1 MSDDASGAANGAT
14 NGRAAER
21 AGLRVALLLCSD
33 RAASGARD
41 DATAA
46 LLAPALAAAGHA
58 LATTRVVPDE
68 LPAIAAALRKLALL
82 HPIVLTSGGTGLAR
96 RDVTVEATQSV
107 IEREVPGIGEAM
119 RSRSLAVTPM
129 AMVSRATAGTLGSS
143 LIINLPGSPRGA
155 LDCLE
160 VVLPIFAHAAR
171 LLAGAVRD
179 CQAEVA
185 ADRAAPG
192 ETKGEDATR

>member
-1 MSDDASGAANGAT
+1 MNG
-14 NGRAAER
+14 AER
-21 AGLRVALLLCSD
+21 ARLSVALLLCSD

-46 LLAPALAAAGHA
+46 LLAPALAAAGHV
-58 LATTRVVPDE
+58 LATTRIVPDE
-68 LPAIAAALRKLALL
+68 LPAIAAALRELALV

-96 RDVTVEATQSV
+96 RDVTVEATRSV

-119 RSRSLAVTPM
+119 RARSLAVTPM
-129 AMVSRATAGTLGSS
+129 AMVSRATAGTLGGC

-160 VVLPIFAHAAR
+160 VVVPIFAHAAR

-179 CQAEVA
+179 CQVEVA
-185 ADRAAPG
+185 AERAAQG
-192 ETKGEDATR
+192 AAEGEDRTR